1 MDIVIVNGYIKL
13 QVQKVIYKTV
23 IQKSYKYDLSY
34 TFDFIPVTD
43 RVKPKLLLLI
53 FFPFNPINSPGNNTF
68 YMCTGE

>member
-43 RVKPKLLLLI
+43 RVKPKTLAANI
-53 FFPFNPINSPGNNTF
+53 FSI
-68 YMCTGE
+68 

>member
-1 MDIVIVNGYIKL
+1 MDIVIVNVYIKL

-43 RVKPKLLLLI
+43 RVKPKTLAANI
-53 FFPFNPINSPGNNTF
+53 FSI
-68 YMCTGE
+68 